1 MPWQRSLKILQI
13 FHGPLYKT
21 ILGHIQMCI
30 NLHSGTD
37 TGMTDG
43 FGEGS
48 QVEVGIIFVL
58 DVIVGHIS
66 MTKAVDGDGV
76 S

>member
-1 MPWQRSLKILQI
+1 
-13 FHGPLYKT
+13 
-21 ILGHIQMCI
+21 MCI